1 MVDRIVYA
9 GNISEGQLGSP
20 REPDPF
26 KAESEPDK
34 LINSLLY
41 SSLFKKVSEPNF
53 APNYLPKLAKEI
65 EVSNDKNTYKV
76 TLHEGIT
83 FSDGSPITVDDVLYS
98 LNLVPLEKNYTVEKT
113 AENVLTFK
121 IKKADGNFLEHL
133 IYPIVKKDT
142 TFGDTL
148 TTNLVTSSFFK
159 IYSIQKDQSG
169 KVTSISLTRH
179 DNGEAKLPYLQDYTI
194 KYYDNEVDAYDAF
207 LRKEIALLSGI
218 PGNTISKI
226 KDDTKIILNTATLP
240 NNYSVFFNQNKNE
253 HLQDKALR
261 QALSD
266 IVDRESLTNQVL
278 GSFGIPQKNILGEK
292 GTPKTREEVLKSLGS
307 SFSFKDGV
315 LYMSTKK
322 STDSKDEA
330 VKIKLTTIQ
339 NEELIETAK
348 YLQTAWK
355 KIGIETEIQVLDR
368 KDLNSVLKER
378 DFEALLFGFSIKSEK
393 DYYSF
398 FSSKERTYPKL
409 NISNYTSRQTDKILG
424 VLGGEN
430 SEARVQDLLKQL
442 SVEISEDNPIIILY
456 KPLFVFE
463 HFNALQIQ
471 LPKVIQ
477 SEEDRYAFVENW
489 YTKTEKVFKVF
500 NESKI
505 VEKFDA
511 LLY

>member
-1 MVDRIVYA
+1 
-9 GNISEGQLGSP
+9 
-20 REPDPF
+20 
-26 KAESEPDK
+26 
-34 LINSLLY
+34 
-41 SSLFKKVSEPNF
+41 
-53 APNYLPKLAKEI
+53 
-65 EVSNDKNTYKV
+65 
-76 TLHEGIT
+76 
-83 FSDGSPITVDDVLYS
+83 
-98 LNLVPLEKNYTVEKT
+98 VPLEKNYTVEKT

-315 LYMSTKK
+315 LYVSTKK
-322 STDSKDEA
+322 SPTTDSAKGSSSPL
-330 VKIKLTTIQ
+330 KIKITTIQ
-339 NEELIETAK
+339 NTELTDTAK
-348 YLQTAWK
+348 FIQNAWK
-355 KIGIETEIQVLDR
+355 KIGVQTDIEVIDR
-368 KDLNSVLKER
+368 KDLSTVVKDRN
-378 DFEALLFGFSIKSEK
+378 FEALLFGYSIKNPK

-398 FSSKERTYPKL
+398 FSSKERSYPKL
-409 NISNYTSRQTDKILG
+409 NIANYTSKQVDKILD
-424 VLGGEN
+424 VLVNEN
-430 SEARVQDLLKQL
+430 TKERIDDLTNQL
-442 SVEISEDNPIIILY
+442 SVEISADNPIILLY
-456 KPLFVFE
+456 KPQFVFA
-463 HFNALQIQ
+463 HFSLLQVK
-471 LPKVIQ
+471 LPKSIK
-477 SEEDRYAFVENW
+477 SEEDRYDFVEYW
-489 YTKTEKVFKVF
+489 YTNTEKVFPIF
-500 NESKI
+500 NNSKI
-505 VEKFDA
+505 VTKIIYQLDT